1 MDVTRIIAIRHGE
14 TDWNVATR
22 IQGSTDIA
30 LNTKGHW
37 QAARVADALREE
49 HIDAVYSSDL
59 SRAFTTASAIA
70 AHHGQAVRTDAG
82 LRERRFGHFEGLS
95 WHEIETQ
102 YPDDAVAWRSR
113 VPTFLPSG
121 GESLIMLRERVQA
134 TLQAI
139 AARHLGEHIVIAT
152 HGGVLDAIYRLAT
165 GQSLDAP
172 RSWHLG
178 NAAINRLLWTP
189 DALTLVSWGEQVHLE
204 SDTDSGAE

>member
-30 LNTKGHW
+30 LNAKGHW

-59 SRAFTTASAIA
+59 SRAFMTASAIA
-70 AHHGQAVRTDAG
+70 AHHGQAVRTDVG

-134 TLQAI
+134 TL
-139 AARHLGEHIVIAT
+139 
-152 HGGVLDAIYRLAT
+152 
-165 GQSLDAP
+165 
-172 RSWHLG
+172 
-178 NAAINRLLWTP
+178 
-189 DALTLVSWGEQVHLE
+189 
-204 SDTDSGAE
+204 